1 MLTAAAYDIHVE
13 QLLERMR
20 RFHAA
25 LGGAGI
31 PYRVIGGMGV
41 FIHVSERD
49 PEKARL
55 TADVDAGIR
64 REDLPRIITAAE
76 KGGFRYRHVA
86 GADMLVDVVSPQNP
100 QPRARSAVHLIF
112 VDEKVR
118 PEYVEPVPAS
128 EPVPTKEGILIA
140 PVVDLVHMKLTSF
153 RLKDKVHIQ
162 DMDSVGLITPEIERT
177 LSPILAGRLAEVRAT
192 E

>member
-25 LGGAGI
+25 LDSAGI
-31 PYRVIGGMGV
+31 PYRIVGGMAV

-55 TADVDAGIR
+55 TADVDAGISR
-64 REDLPRIITAAE
+64 QDLSRIVAAAE
-76 KGGFRYRHVA
+76 KGGFHFRHVA
-86 GADMLVDVVSPQNP
+86 GVDMLVDMDR
-100 QPRARSAVHLIF
+100 PRARSSVHLVF
-112 VDEKVR
+112 VNEKVR
-118 PEYVEPVPAS
+118 PTYVEAVPAS
-128 EPVPTKEGILIA
+128 APVRTKEGIVVA

-162 DMDSVGLITPEIERT
+162 DLDSVGLITPEIEAT
-177 LSPILAGRLAEVRAT
+177 LSPVLAARLAEVRAS